1 MKLSERFFSQ
11 TFVIITL
18 SLNKSINLCSVLV
31 NNIDNKVEDEEEQRI
46 TAISIFKCILRTD
59 HTRMVVEDTEITG
72 IPDKWF

>member
-1 MKLSERFFSQ
+1 M
-11 TFVIITL
+11 
-18 SLNKSINLCSVLV
+18 LV
-31 NNIDNKVEDEEEQRI
+31 NNIDDKVEDEEEQRI

>member
-31 NNIDNKVEDEEEQRI
+31 NNIGDKVEDEEEQRI
-46 TAISIFKCILRTD
+46 TAISIFKFILRTD